1 MFKKLYWDE
10 DRIKRI
16 SGKEGMQ
23 TKLCGNLNMCIYREL
38 EEVDKGKMGRGER
51 NEKLLKRL
59 ISVQGTWTWSERG

>member
-16 SGKEGMQ
+16 SGKEVIQ

-38 EEVDKGKMGRGER
+38 EEVGYRENG
-51 NEKLLKRL
+51 
-59 ISVQGTWTWSERG
+59 